1 MTTTPDWITEETD
14 RRVYELAEDEVITA
28 WGSGVAARLGPV
40 IYRALLSQ
48 AILDILV
55 AQAKA
60 PVISDATLRRLVNG
74 AQAWIDS
81 KIRR

>member
-14 RRVYELAEDEVITA
+14 RRIFEAAFDKVVTV
-28 WGSGVAARLGPV
+28 WGMGCAARLGPV

-48 AILDILV
+48 AVLDIIV
-55 AQAKA
+55 AQTKA
-60 PVISDATLRRLVNG
+60 TILGDATIRRLVAG
-74 AQAWIDS
+74 SEAWIDS

>member
-14 RRVYELAEDEVITA
+14 RRIYEVAANQVDTA
-28 WGSGVAARLGPV
+28 WGTGGPARLGPV

-48 AILDILV
+48 AILGIIAV
-55 AQAKA
+55 QSESAAY
-60 PVISDATLRRLVNG
+60 SDATIRRLVDG
-74 AQAWIDS
+74 AETWIDS